1 MCVCVCV
8 CVCVYGLLVI
18 KQLCAENK
26 KLRYMSG
33 SLTSQTFHPV
43 GFGLRDYMSGYVLV
57 AK

>member
-1 MCVCVCV
+1 M
-8 CVCVYGLLVI
+8 I